1 LTQDVFADAAIT
13 LSRMNSPPVS
23 MLALLYTIAGR
34 RFMDHARHEN
44 CSVRKV
50 PLEEAPEELAPAE
63 YGTEVAR
70 AIREGIARLNSEQR
84 LVMCMKLIEGCS
96 FAEIAR
102 VVGTTEAAV
111 KMRFRRG
118 LCALR
123 SDLALQGIEP

>member
-1 LTQDVFADAAIT
+1 MQLERHPERVLLGCKLDAVLDVGHFLAKGTDAGKPA
-13 LSRMNSPPVS
+13 R
-23 MLALLYTIAGR
+23 R
-34 RFMDHARHEN
+34 RFHELGKLGTEQL
-44 CSVRKV
+44 RLGIGK
-50 PLEEAPEELAPAE
+50 A
-63 YGTEVAR
+63 TEVAR

-102 VVGTTEAAV
+102 VIDTTEAAA